1 MAQLTFSDVEMGMG
15 RKRETRRSRFLD
27 RLSKSC
33 PWDAWLAL
41 AGEARGAGAGARGA
55 DPAMGRPRV
64 DDLVPPRMHVARV
77 CLGLSDREC
86 EDQVWD
92 SATMR
97 SFVGVA
103 PLGVPDATTPR
114 EPRHP
119 PGRCGVGEAMVSS
132 ALGSAADGGARRG
145 PGHRR
150 GRHPRRE
157 PVAGEERRRRA
168 GSRRPPGQEGAELA
182 LRARARGGRGR
193 RDGHAAL
200 GAHGRRERPR
210 PRPGPRPRAR
220 GRRRV
225 WADAGYVGV
234 GRRPEVA
241 GDPSLS
247 GVEWIVAKRRSQV
260 GEDDLVAEA
269 AKSAARSV
277 VEHVFHWVKDIFGLR
292 KTRYKGLAKVSN
304 QAFAAVAAAGCMI
317 ARRGRRLCGPPLA
330 LSAERIAPRRERLEG
345 RRRRAEGGAPAAA

>member
-1 MAQLTFSDVEMGMG
+1 MTQPAFSDVEMGMG

-27 RLSKSC
+27 RLPESC

-41 AGEARGAGAGARGA
+41 AGEARGADAGARGA

-64 DDLVPPRMHVARV
+64 DDLVLPRMHVARV
-77 CLGLSDREC
+77 CLGLSDRER

-97 SFVGVA
+97 PFVGVA

-114 EPRHP
+114 EFRHL
-119 PGRCGVGEAMVSS
+119 PGRCGVGRAMVSS
-132 ALGSAADGGARRG
+132 AFGSAAEGGLAAGRGTIAGATLVESPSSTGNADGARDPDAHQAKKG
-145 PGHRR
+145 QNWHFGHELGVGVDAETGVPHSVRMDAANV
-150 GRHPRRE
+150 HDLDQVPDLVRE
-157 PVAGEERRRRA
+157 GDE
-168 GSRRPPGQEGAELA
+168 
-182 LRARARGGRGR
+182 
-193 RDGHAAL
+193 
-200 GAHGRRERPR
+200 
-210 PRPGPRPRAR
+210 
-220 GRRRV
+220 RV

-247 GVEWIVAKRRSQV
+247 GVEWVVAKRRSQV

-292 KTRYKGLAKVSN
+292 RTRHGGLAKVPD

-317 ARRGRRLCGPPLA
+317 ARRGRRPYGPPLA
-330 LSAERIAPRRERLEG
+330 LSAERMAPRRERLEE